1 LGSVRAIASDTS
13 NDGRIRVDTANN
25 YDEYEVL
32 AIFNYY
38 PFGMEMD
45 GPWKR
50 ATSGDER
57 YLYNGKEVVDNGSLR
72 WHDYGARC
80 VDPKADAFAGW
91 SPYSYG
97 LNNPII
103 MIDPGGDSTRVYNSI
118 GEHQF
123 TINDN
128 LPNQDHFFSQ
138 EQLDAL
144 GTSCCSDPNERA
156 QMYRDGS
163 DFFIGANTREQLA
176 SIQSSTAGEEGF
188 VLYPGESG
196 ELQVYDITHLGS
208 SSSHQFRINPDD
220 VKQSLHPGLYSSLVG
235 AGHGQPTDSSPSP
248 PLFGRLSDYSPMLH
262 YSSGK
267 QPAHL
272 SVVAGPKDFTI
283 YSSAQRTYINNVGWT
298 TSYPGRTSTRIKYNG
313 NSN

>member
-1 LGSVRAIASDTS
+1 MEDDGVNEITGS
-13 NDGRIRVDTANN
+13 
-25 YDEYEVL
+25 YH
-32 AIFNYY
+32 FY
-38 PFGMEMD
+38 PFGMEFE
-45 GPWKR
+45 GR
-50 ATSGDER
+50 FHGQQVHENR
-57 YLYNGKEVVDNGSLR
+57 YRYNGKEFNEEAG
-72 WHDYGARC
+72 WYDYGARWYDASLGRFMR

-123 TINDN
+123 AINDN

-176 SIQSSTAGEEGF
+176 SIQSSTSGEEGF
-188 VLYPGESG
+188 VLYPRESG

-283 YSSAQRTYINNVGWT
+283 YSSAQRTYIKNVGWT